1 MATKYAFTQGLREL
15 RFHLSNSGQGSDAC
29 RSFLKRAY
37 PTMKHHNPNI
47 PILIREATGVEP
59 KVWARYGMNSGS
71 RHTGTAKEADRF
83 NDTGFGREK
92 SESLSGLSDKEI
104 EDKVT
109 TLVKSE

>member
-15 RFHLSNSGQGSDAC
+15 RFHLCSSGQGSEAT

-37 PTMKHHNPNI
+37 PTMKHHNPNT
-47 PILIREATGVEP
+47 PILIREAVGVEP
-59 KVWARYGMNSGS
+59 KVWVRYGLG
-71 RHTGTAKEADRF
+71 K
-83 NDTGFGREK
+83 EK
-92 SESLSGLSDKEI
+92 SEALSGLSAKEI

>member
-15 RFHLSNSGQGSDAC
+15 RFHLCSSGPASEAA

-37 PTMKHHNPNI
+37 PTMKHHNPNT

-59 KVWARYGMNSGS
+59 KVWVRYGFG
-71 RHTGTAKEADRF
+71 KEKA
-83 NDTGFGREK
+83 
-92 SESLSGLSDKEI
+92 ESLSGLSDKEI

-109 TLVKSE
+109 SLVKSE